1 MAGKYKLKKNT
12 DYLKQDAGILRVE
25 RTGKNDA
32 EVLYSVL

>member
-1 MAGKYKLKKNT
+1 MAGKYKLKKDT

-25 RTGKNDA
+25 RTSKNNV